1 MLTKKQMQGYRSAS
15 WRALRRQ
22 IFERDGWRC
31 MTCGKVCEET
41 DLQVHHLYYLKDKM
55 PWEYPPE
62 ALTSMCKGCHAKEY
76 GHVIPTSGW
85 EYVGY
90 NDLGDLSGE
99 CEYCHTELRY
109 EHILYHEK
117 WGYLTT
123 GEQCAN
129 NLTSSEIASENEK
142 ERRRIADKQ
151 SRFIQSYKWKVHA
164 TKNGGYGHFLRQDPF
179 NFKIWEHTGVCT
191 IGVEYLQRNAYNR
204 NDRHWITL
212 PRGKQR
218 FNSVTDA
225 KAHVFR
231 MLENG
236 ELSSYV
242 IKHYPLRSYDEDDNW

>member
-62 ALTSMCKGCHAKEY
+62 ALTSMCKGCHAKEH

-129 NLTSSEIASENEK
+129 NLTYSEIASEYEK
-142 ERRRIADKQ
+142 ERRRFADKQ

-191 IGVEYLQRNAYNR
+191 IEVEYLQRNAYNR

-242 IKHYPLRSYDEDDNW
+242 KKHYPLRSYEEDDNW

>member
-1 MLTKKQMQGYRSAS
+1 MFTKKQMQEYRSAS
-15 WRALRRQ
+15 WRALRQQ

-31 MTCGKVCEET
+31 VKCDEVCDET
-41 DLQVHHLYYLKDKM
+41 VLQVHHLYYLKDKM
-55 PWEYPPE
+55 PWDYPKE
-62 ALTSMCKGCHAKEY
+62 ALVTMCKGCHGKEH
-76 GHVIPTSGW
+76 GHIKPTSGW

-90 NDLGDLSGE
+90 NDLGDMSGE
-99 CEYCHTELRY
+99 CEFCHKELRY

-129 NLTSSEIASENEK
+129 HLTETDIASEYEK

-151 SRFIQSYKWKVHA
+151 YRFIQSHKWKVHP
-164 TKNGGYGHFLRQDPF
+164 TKNGGYGHFLRQDSF
-179 NFKIWEHTGVCT
+179 KIKIWEHPRDCE
-191 IGVEYLQRNAYNR
+191 IAVEYYQSDGHRVE
-204 NDRHWITL
+204 L

-231 MLENG
+231 MLEDGTLEKYIRKRYHN
-236 ELSSYV
+236 
-242 IKHYPLRSYDEDDNW
+242 RSYDEYDNEQHIR